1 MLSLYYNCTAE
12 QIVLALSWNI
22 DHWLSSSELKNA
34 ENNNRQSE
42 QLDCNLD
49 KALFQMKFN

>member
-1 MLSLYYNCTAE
+1 MLSLYYNCKAE

-22 DHWLSSSELKNA
+22 EHWVSSSELKNA
-34 ENNNRQSE
+34 ENNNWQSE